1 MSQLFVPTKG
11 CRNTGIYLDY
21 LSPCQPIS
29 DVKNLIFSSHILD
42 GQGSYSV
49 LPQFTGYTCRKVEC
63 GEFPNV
69 DTFINKFRLN
79 APSILKSS
87 RKIIILILLNWNF
100 SISKFGRIV
109 FLAAIAV
116 LYLSSSLTH
125 SVTDISKRTKNQT
138 FWFILIL
145 SAIFKI

>member
-1 MSQLFVPTKG
+1 MPQLLWISCLDLLQCKIWRSYIIFIWRWNIILLTETNKKVCPNFSFQQKDAE
-11 CRNTGIYLDY
+11 NFGIYL
-21 LSPCQPIS
+21 
-29 DVKNLIFSSHILD
+29 
-42 GQGSYSV
+42 V

-79 APSILKSS
+79 APSVLKSS

-100 SISKFGRIV
+100 SISKFGGIV

-125 SVTDISKRTKNQT
+125 SVTDIPKRTKN
-138 FWFILIL
+138 
-145 SAIFKI
+145 